1 MTITRADS
9 KQEEFFSS
17 NRKLYINFEQ
27 VEKQDD
33 EGNVFWEM
41 KTLEIAD
48 KRTAYN
54 EIIAYYEKEQLRPLR
69 ELTIDATNEFAL
81 TKVKFID
88 EQIAKYR

>member
-1 MTITRADS
+1 MTTTRADS
-9 KQEEFFSS
+9 LQEEFFTS
-17 NRKLYINFEQ
+17 NGKLYINFEQ

-41 KTLEIAD
+41 KTLEVAD
-48 KRTAYN
+48 KRTAYG

-69 ELTIDATNEFAL
+69 ELAIDSTNEFAL